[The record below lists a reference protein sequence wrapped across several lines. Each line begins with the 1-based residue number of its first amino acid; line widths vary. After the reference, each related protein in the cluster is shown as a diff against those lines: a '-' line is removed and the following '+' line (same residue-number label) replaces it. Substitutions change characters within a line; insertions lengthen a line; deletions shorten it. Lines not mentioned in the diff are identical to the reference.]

1 MLKYVSYLSPFTA
14 TNPRV
19 IEQCAFIKG
28 LINGSNTYGKIP
40 NTGTSIGVFP
50 LYTFY
55 IYPTSL
61 FFLATW
67 EKQFR
72 YCNEALLLQF

>member
-1 MLKYVSYLSPFTA
+1 MLKYVSYLSQFTA
-14 TNPRV
+14 TSPRV
-19 IEQCAFIKG
+19 MCAFIKG

-61 FFLATW
+61 FFFLATW

-72 YCNEALLLQF
+72 YCNEDLLLQF